1 MRGIGKGERG
11 RKNAAVFSEGE
22 RTDGRTNRRAAAAA
36 ARRSYAVTLQ
46 CRRVVTVQEGSPE
59 AAALLLLPQLP
70 SWTQTCVADRHT
82 DTDACLK
89 LTDEIEVSLSIEI

>member
-1 MRGIGKGERG
+1 MLPTFLRG
-11 RKNAAVFSEGE
+11 RR

-36 ARRSYAVTLQ
+36 RRSYAV
-46 CRRVVTVQEGSPE
+46 CTVQGQEGSPE
-59 AAALLLLPQLP
+59 AAALLFLPPQLP
-70 SWTQTCVADRHT
+70 SWTQTCVADRHA